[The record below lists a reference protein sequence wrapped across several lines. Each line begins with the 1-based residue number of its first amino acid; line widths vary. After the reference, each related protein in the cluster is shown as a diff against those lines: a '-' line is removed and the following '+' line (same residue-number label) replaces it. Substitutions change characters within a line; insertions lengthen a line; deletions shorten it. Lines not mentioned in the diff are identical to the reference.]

1 MSHDHKPYL
10 PQETARIEAA
20 GGTVAMR
27 RVNGDLAVSR
37 ALGDFTYKQSK
48 NLKPE
53 AQQVSAEPEFI
64 IQERNKDTD
73 QYLVLACDG
82 IWDVMTNQD
91 VATFVVRKTEDGID
105 NLGTLAENLI
115 DEGLIRNSRDNMSA
129 IIVGFPAAPHP
140 TPEAIAAYQARLAQL
155 QKEKA
160 ESNLN
165 GGGEEEEDNE

>member
-10 PQETARIEAA
+10 PGETARIEAA

-48 NLKPE
+48 NLRPE

-64 IQERNKDTD
+64 VQERQKDSD
-73 QYLVLACDG
+73 EYLVLACDG

-91 VATFVVRKTEDGID
+91 VATFACEKTREGID
-105 NLGTLAENLI
+105 NLGILAENLI

-129 IIVGFPAAPHP
+129 IIVAFPAAPKP
-140 TPEAIAAYQARLAQL
+140 TPEAVEAYKVRLAEQ
-155 QKEKA
+155 QKQKA
-160 ESNLN
+160 EASNL
-165 GGGEEEEDNE
+165 GEEDENQ

>member
-10 PQETARIEAA
+10 PGETARIEAA

-64 IQERNKDTD
+64 VQERKEND

-91 VATFVVRKTEDGID
+91 VASFTCEKTIEGID
-105 NLGTLAENLI
+105 NLGILAEHLI

-129 IIVGFPAAPHP
+129 IIVAFPAAPHP
-140 TPEAIAAYQARLAQL
+140 TPEAVEAYKVRLAQQ

-160 ESNLN
+160 EASNV
-165 GGGEEEEDNE
+165 GEEDDTQ